1 LRLELALHGSDLGLW
16 DWNIPSG
23 RVDFNERWVEM
34 LGYSLDEI
42 VPNVAIWEKL
52 AHPDDWPA
60 VHAAIDLHLRGK
72 TSSYECEL
80 RIRHKDGHWVWIH
93 DCGKVV
99 ERNADGAPIRAVG
112 THLEITERKH
122 ADIKLR
128 QSEEQLRLIV
138 DGVRDYAVIMLDS
151 AGRIISWNSG
161 VEHIKGYRADEII
174 GKHFSCFYLDN
185 DVNLGKPEQELAIAM
200 KEGRYEVEGWR
211 LRKDGSR
218 FLANVVITSLYDE
231 ARELRGFVKVTR
243 DITERKQAETEHEK
257 LEAQLRQAQKMEAV
271 GRLAGGVAHDF
282 NNMLQV
288 IISYAELALERLT
301 PSDPLHAA
309 VQQIMKAGRRSA
321 DLTGQLLAFARKQI
335 IAPKVLDL
343 NESVAGILKMLQRLI
358 GEDIDLAFVPG
369 HDLGKVKMDPS
380 QVDQI
385 LANLA
390 VNARDAISS
399 VGKVTIETDN
409 AELDESYCRAHDGF
423 LPGQYVLLAVN
434 DDGCGMDKETQ
445 ARLFEPFFTTKPQ
458 GQGTGLGLAT
468 VYGIVKQ
475 NNGFINVY
483 SEPGKGTT
491 FKIYLPRLQSD
502 MAAID
507 ETPKY
512 AEAPNGTETVLLV
525 DDEETLLG
533 LGKMLL
539 EVRGYTALA
548 AGSPSQAIQLAE
560 QYAGDIHLLLT
571 DVVMPDM
578 SGHELWQRLS
588 AQRPGLKCL
597 FMSGYTANA
606 IAHRGVLDEGIHF
619 LQKPFSVE
627 QLAVKLREALDR
639 P

>member
-1 LRLELALHGSDLGLW
+1 LTAELKEGRLRLELALHGYDLGLW

-23 RVDFNERWVEM
+23 RVDFNERWAEM

-42 VPNVAIWEKL
+42 EPNVAIWEKL

-80 RIRHKDGHWVWIH
+80 RMRHKDGHWVWIH
-93 DCGKVV
+93 DCGKAV
-99 ERNADGAPIRAVG
+99 ERSADGAPIRVAG
-112 THLEITERKH
+112 THLDITERKH
-122 ADIKLR
+122 A
-128 QSEEQLRLIV
+128 
-138 DGVRDYAVIMLDS
+138 
-151 AGRIISWNSG
+151 
-161 VEHIKGYRADEII
+161 
-174 GKHFSCFYLDN
+174 
-185 DVNLGKPEQELAIAM
+185 
-200 KEGRYEVEGWR
+200 
-211 LRKDGSR
+211 
-218 FLANVVITSLYDE
+218 E
-231 ARELRGFVKVTR
+231 A
-243 DITERKQAETEHEK
+243 EHEK
-257 LEAQLRQAQKMEAV
+257 LEVQFRQAQKMEAV

-288 IISYAELALERLT
+288 IISYAELALGKLT

-309 VQQIMKAGRRSA
+309 VQQIMKASRRSA
-321 DLTGQLLAFARKQI
+321 DLTGQLLAFARKQL
-335 IAPKVLDL
+335 IAPKVVDL

-369 HDLGKVKMDPS
+369 HDLGKVKIDPS

-409 AELDESYCRAHDGF
+409 ADFDESYCQSHDGF

-483 SEPGKGTT
+483 SEQGKGTT
-491 FKIYLPRLQSD
+491 FMIYLPRLQSD
-502 MAAID
+502 TAAID
-507 ETPKY
+507 ETPKH

-525 DDEETLLG
+525 DDEEALLG
-533 LGKMLL
+533 LAKMLL
-539 EVRGYTALA
+539 EERGYTALP

-560 QYAGDIHLLLT
+560 QYAGHIHLLLT

-578 SGHELWQRLS
+578 SGRELWQRLS
-588 AQRPGLKCL
+588 TQRPGLKCL

-606 IAHRGVLDEGIHF
+606 IAHRGVLEEGVDF
-619 LQKPFSVE
+619 LQKPFSRE
-627 QLAVKLREALDR
+627 SLAKKLREVLDR